1 MVNQTLEAGR
11 LVSRAISEVK
21 SSQRGMSMTQVL
33 IDSGVIGS
41 DSALSWIRKGKVKD
55 IRRYLLVINE
65 VTKFLPPSRRD
76 YYRLRMFDI
85 VVVIYSGS
93 VPVISNLWTR
103 CQEQHKALR
112 TPEWT
117 SSSSPSNLS

>member
-21 SSQRGMSMTQVL
+21 SSHRGMSMTQVL
-33 IDSGVIGS
+33 IDSGLVGS

-55 IRRYLLVINE
+55 IRRYVLVINE

-85 VVVIYSGS
+85 VVVIYSG
-93 VPVISNLWTR
+93 LKWTHKVGR
-103 CQEQHKALR
+103 VNNCEPEEQSHACLCYVECEKGR
-112 TPEWT
+112 I
-117 SSSSPSNLS
+117 